1 VIPEL
6 EIIKPFTLEEA
17 VDFLNDHPAEARI
30 IAGGTDVI
38 PGLMQGSKRFTGIK
52 YLVDLQ
58 LIEELKE
65 IIADSENITI
75 GTLVTFSQV
84 INNDS
89 LKNNFPLLVKS
100 ASTVGS
106 VQIRNRATVAGNFIN
121 NAPCADSVPP
131 LLVYNA
137 KIRLLGVN
145 GNYEMPLSDFLI
157 KPYFTRLKTG
167 EIVTQIILPKPKKE
181 LTGDFYKLGRR
192 RGVAISRI
200 TLAALIQIEDN
211 KLGEIRLA
219 SGAVSPIGMRFFDL
233 EQKYSGSVISDKLL
247 KNISSDLGKEILKVT
262 GLRWSSEYKVPVT
275 QQAMY
280 LLLERICS
288 SHKQVK

>member
-1 VIPEL
+1 MIPEL
-6 EIIKPFTLEEA
+6 EIIKPFSLEEA

-30 IAGGTDVI
+30 IAGGTDII

-58 LIEELKE
+58 QIDELKE

-75 GTLVTFSQV
+75 GALLTFSQM

-137 KIRLLGVN
+137 KIKLLGVN

-181 LTGDFYKLGRR
+181 FIGDFYKLGRR

-288 SHKQVK
+288 AHKQVK